1 MNIPI
6 WTGTST
12 FAAGQTPFGFYDTDV
27 DFQTDI
33 DKFAQFASRRL
44 GYPIVDIELQSGSFY
59 TAFEEA
65 VTTYGNELFAYQAAQ
80 NFLSFQGAS
89 TQIASANDNLPKPN
103 LATSIRLS

>member
-6 WTGTST
+6 WSGTST
-12 FAAGQTPFGFYDTDV
+12 FATGQTPFGFYDTDV
-27 DFQTDI
+27 DFQADI

-65 VTTYGNELFAYQAAQ
+65 VTTYGNELFAYQATQ

-89 TQIASANDNLPKPN
+89 TQIDSANNSLPKPN